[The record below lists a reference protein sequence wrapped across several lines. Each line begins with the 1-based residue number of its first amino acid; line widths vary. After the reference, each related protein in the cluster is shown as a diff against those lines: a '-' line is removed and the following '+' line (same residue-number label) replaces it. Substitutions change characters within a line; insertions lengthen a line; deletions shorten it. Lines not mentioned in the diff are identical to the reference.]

1 MTMTTTKDPIEFFD
15 VKYKEKIK
23 VSRDK
28 CSLVTFQ
35 TKRGQRTRIVAV
47 MKSRDNPPKEYKL
60 SKLCSKDF
68 VL

>member
-1 MTMTTTKDPIEFFD
+1 MTMTIEFYD
-15 VKYKEKIK
+15 VKYKEKVK
-23 VSRDK
+23 VPRDK

-47 MKSRDNPPKEYKL
+47 MKNRENPNLEYKL
-60 SKLCSKDF
+60 SKLCSKEF